1 MSSSPFFDPLLLL
14 LDDPDLLDALLAGE
28 DPELADAAPGA
39 GAPPAAPV
47 EPILDEAAIYAAI
60 QADLAAAFGVDPT
73 AFADADALIVALS
86 DLEAPAEIVAPEAVS
101 GEGSGEMSWTETV
114 REDWALG

>member
-14 LDDPDLLDALLAGE
+14 LDDPDLLEALLAGE
-28 DPELADAAPGA
+28 DPALADAVPGA
-39 GAPPAAPV
+39 SGPTV
-47 EPILDEAAIYAAI
+47 EPILDEDAIYAAI

-73 AFADADALIVALS
+73 SFPDVDALIVALG
-86 DLEAPAEIVAPEAVS
+86 DLEAPAEIAVPEGFS

>member
-28 DPELADAAPGA
+28 DPELADAVPGA

-73 AFADADALIVALS
+73 SFADVDALIVALS
-86 DLEAPAEIVAPEAVS
+86 DLEAPAEIAVPEFS